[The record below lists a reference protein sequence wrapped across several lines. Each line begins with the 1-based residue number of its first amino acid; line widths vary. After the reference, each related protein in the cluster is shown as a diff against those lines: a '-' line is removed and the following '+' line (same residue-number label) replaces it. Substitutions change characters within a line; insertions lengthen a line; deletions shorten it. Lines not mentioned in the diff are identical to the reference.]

1 MIFVEPIKSQ
11 SASNSTELVI
21 FFRSRNLVDIVE
33 QQRISAA
40 SILELVI
47 SGADLIAAA
56 RYVTWLAVA
65 VALLLLGVLKLLSS
79 FTKLASHWPLLRD
92 WALNAETSF
101 NDSS

>member
-47 SGADLIAAA
+47 SGADLIAAT
-56 RYVTWLAVA
+56 RYVTGLAVA

-79 FTKLASHWPLLRD
+79 FTKFTLALAVIEGLGVKC
-92 WALNAETSF
+92 
-101 NDSS
+101 